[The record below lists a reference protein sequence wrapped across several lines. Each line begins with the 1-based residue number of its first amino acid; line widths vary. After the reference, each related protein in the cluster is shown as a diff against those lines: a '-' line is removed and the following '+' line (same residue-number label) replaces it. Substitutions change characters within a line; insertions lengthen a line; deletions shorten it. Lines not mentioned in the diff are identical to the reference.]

1 MRVAA
6 LFLAGVFW
14 ALQASAPA
22 VAQSDPALNARLAM
36 EALDAAAIKLRE
48 AERSRDRVA
57 ALTETVQAYE
67 VGLAAMRE
75 GLRRATIREASIRGV
90 FEAESDRLAQ
100 LLAVLQR
107 IEAAPEPSLLL
118 HPDGPTGTARSGM
131 ILSEVAPVLQKEALA
146 LKSALQE
153 VAVLRAL
160 QESAV
165 DVLEDGLKGAQEA
178 RTRLSQA
185 ISDRSDLPRRFTANP
200 EAMQTLITSSE
211 TLEAFASGLM
221 TVELDGVEG
230 GVTAL
235 DFTTARGS
243 LEMPVLGTVLR
254 RFGQSDAAG
263 IRRPGWVIATGPK
276 AIVTT
281 PWPATIRYLG
291 PLLDYGN
298 VVVLEPGEGYLMVLA
313 GLDQLYGRLGE
324 VLPKGAAVG
333 LMGGAELDS
342 QAILISSAQASGA
355 ERSETLYME
364 LRWNSEAVDPKGWFA
379 AGKE

>member
-1 MRVAA
+1 MRVAG
-6 LFLAGVFW
+6 LLLAAVMW
-14 ALQASAPA
+14 ATQGI
-22 VAQSDPALNARLAM
+22 AQGDPADNARAAM
-36 EALDAAAIKLRE
+36 EALEAASVKLRE
-48 AERSRDRVA
+48 AEKSRDRVA

-67 VGLAAMRE
+67 AGLAAMRE

-107 IEAAPEPSLLL
+107 IQAAPEPSLLL
-118 HPDGPTGTARSGM
+118 HPDGAMGTARSGM
-131 ILSEVAPVLQKEALA
+131 ILTDVAPALQKEALA
-146 LKSALQE
+146 LKAALQE

-165 DVLEDGLKGAQEA
+165 GVLEEGLQGAQEA

-185 ISDRSDLPRRFTANP
+185 ISDRTDLPRRFTADP
-200 EAMQTLITSSE
+200 EAMQGLITSSE
-211 TLEAFASGLM
+211 TLEAFAGGLM
-221 TVELDGVEG
+221 SVTLDGVEEPI
-230 GVTAL
+230 TAP

-243 LEMPVLGTVLR
+243 LDMPVLGTVLR
-254 RFGQSDAAG
+254 RYNQADAAG
-263 IRRPGWVIATGPK
+263 IRRPGWVVATGPK
-276 AIVTT
+276 AIVTL
-281 PWPATIRYLG
+281 PWPATLRYLG

-298 VVVLEPGEGYLMVLA
+298 VAIVEPGDGFLLVLA
-313 GLDQLYGRLGE
+313 GMDQLYGQLGE
-324 VLPKGAAVG
+324 VLPKGAPVG

-342 QAILISSAQASGA
+342 QAILISSAQGTGA

-364 LRWNSEAVDPKGWFA
+364 LRWNSEPVDPADWFA

>member
-1 MRVAA
+1 MRVRA
-6 LFLAGVFW
+6 LLLAGVLW
-14 ALQASAPA
+14 ATQAVAPA
-22 VAQSDPALNARLAM
+22 AAQSDPAENARAAM
-36 EALDAAAIKLRE
+36 EALDTAALKLRE
-48 AERSRDRVA
+48 AEKSRDRVA
-57 ALTETVQAYE
+57 ALTDTVQAYE
-67 VGLAAMRE
+67 TGLAAMRE

-90 FEAESDRLAQ
+90 FEAESGRLAQ

-131 ILSEVAPVLQKEALA
+131 ILSDVAPALQKEAMA

-165 DVLEDGLKGAQEA
+165 GVLEEGLTGAQEA

-185 ISDRSDLPRRFTANP
+185 ISDRTDLPRRFTANP

-221 TVELDGVEG
+221 TVELDGVEE
-230 GVTAL
+230 VISAP
-235 DFTTARGS
+235 DFTAARGD
-243 LEMPVLGTVLR
+243 LDMPVLGTVLR
-254 RFGQSDAAG
+254 RFDQADAAG
-263 IRRPGWVIATGPK
+263 IRRPGWVIATRPK

-298 VVVLEPGEGYLMVLA
+298 VMVLEPGEGYLLVLA
-313 GLDQLYGRLGE
+313 GLDQLYGQLGE
-324 VLPKGAAVG
+324 VLPKGGAVG

-342 QAILISSAQASGA
+342 QAILMSSAQASGA

-364 LRWNSEAVDPKGWFA
+364 LRWNSEPVDPKGWFA
-379 AGKE
+379 AGKD

>member
-1 MRVAA
+1 MRVHA
-6 LFLAGVFW
+6 LLLAGLLW
-14 ALQASAPA
+14 ATQAVVPA
-22 VAQSDPALNARLAM
+22 AAQSDPAENARAAM
-36 EALDAAAIKLRE
+36 EALDAAALKLRE
-48 AERSRDRVA
+48 AEKSRDRVA

-67 VGLAAMRE
+67 TGLAAMRE

-131 ILSEVAPVLQKEALA
+131 ILSDVAPALQKEALA

-165 DVLEDGLKGAQEA
+165 GVLEEGLTGAQEA
-178 RTRLSQA
+178 RTKLSQA
-185 ISDRSDLPRRFTANP
+185 ISDRVDLPRRFTADP

-221 TVELDGVEG
+221 TVQLDGVEE
-230 GVTAL
+230 VISAP
-235 DFTTARGS
+235 DFATARGS
-243 LEMPVLGTVLR
+243 LDMPVLGTVLR
-254 RFGQSDAAG
+254 RFDQADAAG
-263 IRRPGWVIATGPK
+263 IRRPGWVIATRPK
-276 AIVTT
+276 AIVTA

-298 VVVLEPGEGYLMVLA
+298 VMVLEPGEGFLLVLA
-313 GLDQLYGRLGE
+313 GLDQLYGQLGE

-342 QAILISSAQASGA
+342 QAILMSSAQASGA

-364 LRWNSEAVDPKGWFA
+364 LRWNSEPVDPSDWFT
-379 AGKE
+379 AGKD

>member
-131 ILSEVAPVLQKEALA
+131 ILSDVAPVLQKEALA

-324 VLPKGAAVG
+324 VLPKGGAVG

>member
-1 MRVAA
+1 M
-6 LFLAGVFW
+6 
-14 ALQASAPA
+14 QASAPA

>member
-1 MRVAA
+1 MRVRA
-6 LFLAGVFW
+6 LLLAGVLW
-14 ALQASAPA
+14 ATQAVAPA
-22 VAQSDPALNARLAM
+22 AAQSDPAENARAAM
-36 EALDAAAIKLRE
+36 EALDTAALKLRE
-48 AERSRDRVA
+48 AEKSRDRVA

-67 VGLAAMRE
+67 TGLAAMRE

-90 FEAESDRLAQ
+90 FEAESGRLAQ

-131 ILSEVAPVLQKEALA
+131 ILSDVAPALQKEAMA

-165 DVLEDGLKGAQEA
+165 GVLEEGLTGAQEA

-185 ISDRSDLPRRFTANP
+185 ISDRTDLPRRFTANP

-221 TVELDGVEG
+221 TVELDGVEE
-230 GVTAL
+230 VISAP
-235 DFTTARGS
+235 DFTAARGD
-243 LEMPVLGTVLR
+243 LDMPVLGTVLR
-254 RFGQSDAAG
+254 RFDQADAAG
-263 IRRPGWVIATGPK
+263 IRRPGWVIATRPK

-298 VVVLEPGEGYLMVLA
+298 VMVLEPGEGYLLVLA
-313 GLDQLYGRLGE
+313 GLDQLYGQLGE
-324 VLPKGAAVG
+324 VLPKGGAVG

-342 QAILISSAQASGA
+342 QAILMSSAQASGA

-364 LRWNSEAVDPKGWFA
+364 LRWNSEPVDPKGWFA
-379 AGKE
+379 AGKD

>member
-1 MRVAA
+1 MRA
-6 LFLAGVFW
+6 LLLAGVLW
-14 ALQASAPA
+14 ATQAVAPA
-22 VAQSDPALNARLAM
+22 AAQSDPAENARAAM
-36 EALDAAAIKLRE
+36 EALDTAALKLRE
-48 AERSRDRVA
+48 AEKSRDRVA

-67 VGLAAMRE
+67 TGLAAMRE

-90 FEAESDRLAQ
+90 FEAESGRLAQ

-131 ILSEVAPVLQKEALA
+131 ILSDVAPALQKEAMA

-165 DVLEDGLKGAQEA
+165 GVLEEGLTGAQEA

-185 ISDRSDLPRRFTANP
+185 ISDRTDLPRRFTANP

-221 TVELDGVEG
+221 TVELDGVEE
-230 GVTAL
+230 VISAP
-235 DFTTARGS
+235 DFTAARGD
-243 LEMPVLGTVLR
+243 LDMPVLGTVLR
-254 RFGQSDAAG
+254 RFDQADAAG
-263 IRRPGWVIATGPK
+263 IRRPGWVIATRPK

-298 VVVLEPGEGYLMVLA
+298 VMVLEPGEGYLLVLA
-313 GLDQLYGRLGE
+313 GLDQLYGQLGE
-324 VLPKGAAVG
+324 VLPKGGAVG

-342 QAILISSAQASGA
+342 QAILMSSAQASGA

-364 LRWNSEAVDPKGWFA
+364 LRWNSEPVDPKGWFA
-379 AGKE
+379 AGKD

>member
-1 MRVAA
+1 MK
-6 LFLAGVFW
+6 LHTLLLAGFLW
-14 ALQASAPA
+14 ATQTAAPA
-22 VAQSDPALNARLAM
+22 TAQSDPAENARAAM
-36 EALDAAAIKLRE
+36 EALNAAAIKLRE
-48 AERSRDRVA
+48 VEKSRDRVA

-67 VGLAAMRE
+67 TGLAAMRE

-131 ILSEVAPVLQKEALA
+131 ILSDVAPALQKEALA
-146 LKSALQE
+146 LRSALQE

-165 DVLEDGLKGAQEA
+165 GVLEEGLAGAQEA
-178 RTRLSQA
+178 RTKLSQA
-185 ISDRSDLPRRFTANP
+185 ISDRTDLPLRFTANP

-221 TVELDGVEG
+221 TVELDGVEE
-230 GVTAL
+230 VISAP
-235 DFTTARGS
+235 DFTTVRGS
-243 LEMPVLGTVLR
+243 LDMPVLGTVLR
-254 RFGQSDAAG
+254 RFDQADAAG
-263 IRRPGWVIATGPK
+263 IRRPGWVIATRPK

-298 VVVLEPGEGYLMVLA
+298 VTVLEPGEGYLLVLA
-313 GLDQLYGRLGE
+313 GLDQLYGQLGE

-342 QAILISSAQASGA
+342 QAILMSSAQASGA

-364 LRWNSEAVDPKGWFA
+364 LRWNSEPVDPSDWFA